1 MNLFKIEMMKI
12 RLSSYLWAVF
22 GIFISLQAMGILFLF
37 LGQGIPSPIYGFYF
51 TATL

>member
-37 LGQGIPSPIYGFYF
+37 LGIYTPQEG
-51 TATL
+51 